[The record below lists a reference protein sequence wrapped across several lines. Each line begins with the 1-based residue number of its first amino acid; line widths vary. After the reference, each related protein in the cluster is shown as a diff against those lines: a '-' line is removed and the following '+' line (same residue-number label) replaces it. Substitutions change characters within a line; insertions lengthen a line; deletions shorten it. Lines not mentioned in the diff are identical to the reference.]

1 MKETFTKLKQMKTES
16 WLLLLLAGVLL
27 LVIALPTKKSEAP
40 SVPVTEEAG
49 KDTAQE
55 YAGKLEKRV
64 EELLSGMEGVG
75 RAEVMITV
83 ESGGEAVL
91 QTDASLE
98 QKTTKETDSAGGY
111 GLTEEKSQSSQTV
124 LTGSGDS
131 PYVTK
136 ELCPRVT
143 GIVIAADGGGDAA
156 VKAEIS
162 EAMEAL
168 FGLPAH
174 KIKVLKR
181 VKEES

>member
-1 MKETFTKLKQMKTES
+1 MKEKLTKLKQIKTES
-16 WLLLLLAGVLL
+16 WLLLLLGGVLL
-27 LVIALPTKKSEAP
+27 LIIALPTKKSEKEPAAT
-40 SVPVTEEAG
+40 VAAETG
-49 KDTAQE
+49 DTAQE
-55 YAGKLEKRV
+55 YARKLEKRV
-64 EELLSGMEGVG
+64 ESILSGMEGVG
-75 RAEVMITV
+75 QAEVMLTV

-98 QKTTKETDSAGGY
+98 QKTVRETDSAGGY

-136 ELCPRVT
+136 ELCPQVT
-143 GIVIAADGGGDAA
+143 GIVITAEGGGDAT
-156 VKAEIS
+156 VRAEIS